1 MKRFISR
8 LNASLRL
15 KLITVIMGISI
26 LVFIIVG
33 GVFYFFQVNQYK
45 NSMVEKIEV
54 LSKVIAI
61 HTTAAILFDDKET
74 LRENLYSL
82 SSYKEVKSAVVIDNN
97 NSILATYGSETMDIS
112 QLKDFRNLIPLF
124 IADNVYF
131 KEAIIVDN
139 ESIGLLIMQ
148 ISLETLNQQQR
159 QLYFIIFI
167 MIILIIILSYLITLR
182 FEGIISR
189 PIIELTELIK
199 KVEKDDNYALRAV
212 YKSDDEIGLL
222 SNSFNKMLSSIQEK
236 QKLQE
241 NIKQE
246 IEKNRQQQLLML
258 HQSRLAQMGEM
269 ISMIAHQWRQPLN
282 TLSMLNHTVVLKYKR
297 GKLDTDIVDYFS
309 KNSDKQ
315 IQQMSKTIDDFR
327 NFFKP
332 EKERVD
338 YCINDVILHSIDIL
352 NAGFSQYNFTVKYE
366 NNKEIYSNGFPN
378 ELGQAL
384 VNILNNARDA
394 LVENKIVDKMLV
406 VHLEEQDDKVI
417 LTIRDNAGGIPEDII
432 DKIFDPYFSTKAE
445 KNGTGL
451 GLYMTKLIIEDH
463 LDGKISVE
471 NIDNGAEFSI
481 VLKHK

>member
-1 MKRFISR
+1 
-8 LNASLRL
+8 
-15 KLITVIMGISI
+15 
-26 LVFIIVG
+26 
-33 GVFYFFQVNQYK
+33 
-45 NSMVEKIEV
+45 MVEKVEV
-54 LSKVIAI
+54 LSKVIAN

-74 LRENLYSL
+74 LKENLYSL
-82 SSYKEVKSAVVIDNN
+82 ASYKEVKSAVVMD
-97 NSILATYGSETMDIS
+97 SKDSVLATYGAEMIDIEK
-112 QLKDFRNLIPLF
+112 LKDFENLIPLF

-139 ESIGLLIMQ
+139 ESIGLLIMK
-148 ISLETLNQQQR
+148 ISLDSLKQQQR
-159 QLYFIIFI
+159 QLHLIIFI
-167 MIILIIILSYLITLR
+167 MISLIIILSYLITLR

-199 KVEKDDNYALRAV
+199 KVEKENNYTLRTA
-212 YKSDDEIGLL
+212 YKSNDEIGLL

-241 NIKQE
+241 DIKQE

-282 TLSMLNHTVVLKYKR
+282 SLAMLSNIVVVKYRR
-297 GKLDTDIVDYFS
+297 GKLDTKIIDYFNES
-309 KNSDKQ
+309 SNKQ

-327 NFFKP
+327 DFFKP

-338 YCINDVILHSIDIL
+338 YCINDVIIHSIDML
-352 NAGFSQYNFTVKYE
+352 NVGFSQYNLVLKYE
-366 NNKEIYSNGFPN
+366 NSQKIYSNGFPN

-384 VNILNNARDA
+384 VNIINNAKDA
-394 LVENKIVDKMLV
+394 LVENEIVDKVIV
-406 VHLEEQDDKVI
+406 VYLEEQDNRVI
-417 LTIRDNAGGIPEDII
+417 LTIRDNAGGIPDDII

-451 GLYMTKLIIEDH
+451 GLYMTKLIIEEH
-463 LDGKISVE
+463 LDGKVSVK
-471 NIDNGAEFSI
+471 NRSDGADILYLYFN
-481 VLKHK
+481 LKGKK